1 MPTATKNKRSRD
13 FFDGA
18 AADGSAVAA
27 AADYA
32 DAPIA
37 KKSRSD
43 ANLEKEIIEA
53 TKEIIDGE
61 RKKRDNDKK
70 LYNVM

>member
-1 MPTATKNKRSRD
+1 MLMLLLQK
-13 FFDGA
+13 
-18 AADGSAVAA
+18 
-27 AADYA
+27 
-32 DAPIA
+32 